1 MDILKR
7 TFTAYRISVVVE
19 PPAPDVLS
27 QRLRD
32 HLAGDTVRG
41 VEIRGAETIG
51 GSDVGALMNVD
62 WQILSEADRQ
72 QDDHDDE
79 HIQRYYYDDQGLTH
93 RIELVYERNTF
104 LAYLLIARGLLLVS
118 APAPV
123 RAALVRF
130 LMQTLDTRATV
141 LVPDS
146 VALMRVLEKWLGGDE
161 GSGSGA
167 AGSTQKDVAITLRFA
182 DKASA
187 GGLRTLDIAIP
198 AEELTAFSGSSDG
211 DRFPNRLASYVDK
224 HLALNMRHS
233 DVRIAKVSCGGFVLG
248 EGKVKLMDE
257 AKTAVVLDGIK

>member
-7 TFTAYRISVVVE
+7 TFTAYRISIVVE
-19 PPAPDVLS
+19 PPAPEVLS

-41 VEIRGAETIG
+41 IEIRGAETIG
-51 GSDVGALMNVD
+51 GSDAGALMAVD
-62 WQILSEADRQ
+62 WRVLSDPDRRQEDHSDADDNNHQ
-72 QDDHDDE
+72 
-79 HIQRYYYDDQGLTH
+79 YYYDDQGPTH
-93 RIELVYERNTF
+93 RVELVYERNTF
-104 LAYLLIARGLLLVS
+104 LAYLFIARGLLLIN
-118 APAPV
+118 APV
-123 RAALVRF
+123 PVRGALVRF

-146 VALMRVLEKWLGGDE
+146 GALMRILETWLGDE
-161 GSGSGA
+161 DGSGA
-167 AGSTQKDVAITLRFA
+167 AGFTQKDVAITLRFA

-198 AEELTAFSGSSDG
+198 AQDLAAFTGTSDG
-211 DRFPNRLASYVDK
+211 DKFSDRLASYVDK

-233 DVRIAKVSCGGFVLG
+233 DVRIAKISCGGFVLG

-257 AKTAVVLDGIK
+257 AKVAAVLDGIK